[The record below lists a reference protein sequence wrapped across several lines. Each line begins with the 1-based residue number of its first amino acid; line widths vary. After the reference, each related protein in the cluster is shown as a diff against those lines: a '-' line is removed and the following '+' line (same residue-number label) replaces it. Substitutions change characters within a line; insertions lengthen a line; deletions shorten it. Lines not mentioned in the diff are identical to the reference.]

1 MTTAYKTAL
10 AWVVAA
16 WATTTSFLGRFWTAA
31 KAAVVETWS
40 FNSMIPKLAAGLLVA
55 GLVAVGAALVGTISW
70 AVVPMSIVADSTM
83 IATALTGIH
92 LAYSFMKNFVAP
104 VIPAPTIIVEKDHK
118 RAAARANMGVV

>member
-16 WATTTSFLGRFWTAA
+16 WATTTAFLGRFWTAA
-31 KAAVVETWS
+31 KKAVVDVWS

-55 GLVAVGAALVGTISW
+55 GLAATGAALFGVISW
-70 AVVPMSIVADSTM
+70 AVVPVAIATDSAM

-92 LAYSFMKNFVAP
+92 LVYSFGKHFATAAQFGLHSAV
-104 VIPAPTIIVEKDHK
+104 DHK
-118 RAAARANMGVV
+118 AAAARANMGVV